1 MDARLDRL
9 DIRRSGPED
18 ARCRALLLPG
28 GICTTEFYA
37 DVMAEPAL
45 SEAGLGLVAMT
56 LPGFGRTAPPED
68 LSMEGY
74 ARLVGEVAAAERCD
88 VLVGHSMGANVA
100 IEAAALGL
108 FRGPLVLLSP
118 TFSRAD
124 EARFLGI
131 LDRAGRVPGLGP
143 LAWSAMLKAMPR
155 AMKKDMLKDHVP
167 EDRAEVLAADMA
179 DNDPEFCRRVVHHY
193 YAYLDRYPSLVTRL
207 RESGARAWVVRGD
220 HDEIG
225 LKDGERRDLEASP
238 QVTMVAVPHA
248 GHLVL
253 VDQPAR
259 VAAVIVE
266 ASRGVGA

>member
-1 MDARLDRL
+1 MDASLDV
-9 DIRRSGPED
+9 RRAGPED
-18 ARCRALLLPG
+18 ARRRVLLLPG
-28 GICTTEFYA
+28 GLCTTEFYA
-37 DVMAEPAL
+37 DVMAQPAMAG
-45 SEAGLGLVAMT
+45 AGLGAVAVT
-56 LPGFGRTAPPED
+56 LPGFGRTEPPAD

-74 ARLVGEVAAAERCD
+74 ARRMGEVAAAGRCE

-124 EARFLGI
+124 EARFLGV

-143 LAWSAMLKAMPR
+143 LAWTAMLKAMPR
-155 AMKKDMLKDHVP
+155 TMKKDMLKDHVP
-167 EDRAEVLAADMA
+167 EHRAQALAADMA
-179 DNDPEFCRRVVHHY
+179 DNDPAFCREVVHHY
-193 YAYLDRYPSLVTRL
+193 YAYLDRHPSLVTRL
-207 RESGARAWVVRGD
+207 RDSGARAWVVRGD

-225 LKDGERRDLEASP
+225 LKDEERRELEANP
-238 QVTMVAVPHA
+238 RVTMVAVPDA

-266 ASRGVGA
+266 AARSLDT